1 MKTKSEVKNEIE
13 LMTTHD
19 QVVDELM
26 SCGLTD
32 DEAEDLL
39 DEENMQDLF

>member
-1 MKTKSEVKNEIE
+1 MENEHTIE
-13 LMTTHD
+13 LITTHD
-19 QVVDELM
+19 QIVDELM